1 LQHGFAGRRN
11 GVEKER
17 EGSDGVACVAACS
30 VKKIREQG
38 DALDQTE
45 LGWVLRI

>member
-1 LQHGFAGRRN
+1 
-11 GVEKER
+11 VEKER
-17 EGSDGVACVAACS
+17 EGNDGVACVQ
-30 VKKIREQG
+30 REDETGTG